1 MFKVGD
7 LIVYGSTGVCRVVD
21 IRVQNMQG
29 MEKGRLYYVLKPLYQ
44 DCTISTPADHP
55 KVFMRP
61 VISKDEA
68 KALIDRMP
76 SIKGEAFKSH
86 VIRELSDHYEAN
98 LRSHDCADLVEMTKS
113 IYAKRRWAQANNRK
127 LGAIDERYMKRAEEM
142 LFGELAAALEIPR
155 EKVQD
160 YIAQRIQEMPANA

>member
-1 MFKVGD
+1 
-7 LIVYGSTGVCRVVD
+7 
-21 IRVQNMQG
+21 
-29 MEKGRLYYVLKPLYQ
+29 
-44 DCTISTPADHP
+44 
-55 KVFMRP
+55 
-61 VISKDEA
+61 
-68 KALIDRMP
+68 
-76 SIKGEAFKSH
+76 
-86 VIRELSDHYEAN
+86 
-98 LRSHDCADLVEMTKS
+98 MTKS